1 MYMSMYMYV
10 VWDSVRVPLAR
21 SWSSGTGAVPVGDYV
36 YRPYLL
42 YVHVVSAMRSSSN
55 VTDLLV
61 QVVKLFTC
69 RTSIVIV
76 HIYPLSGRKYYRYI
90 RYFYQA

>member
-21 SWSSGTGAVPVGDYV
+21 SWSSGTGALPVGAYM

-42 YVHVVSAMRSSSN
+42 YVHVVSAMRSSN

-61 QVVKLFTC
+61 QVVELKT
-69 RTSIVIV
+69 
-76 HIYPLSGRKYYRYI
+76 
-90 RYFYQA
+90 FYM